1 MPQRACTALMA
12 LLALALAPAPSLA
25 AQKRVA
31 LLVAH
36 PFGGNELTPLRYTA
50 HDLER
55 MRDVLTRLGDFE
67 AHDVMLSFGEDAGE
81 VIDRFAEAQ
90 ARLRGHSDS
99 LFVFFY
105 SGHAKDGELRL
116 GESRLAL
123 GELKR
128 RIEST
133 GASLRVAL
141 LDACRSG
148 SITRLKGA
156 SLGEPILMSVEDQAA
171 QAGQVLITA
180 SSENEDA
187 QESDDIQGSF
197 FTHFLTTGLRGAAD
211 DNDDG
216 SITLS
221 EAYAFAYSSTVL
233 RTVGTRGGIQHP
245 TYRFD
250 LRGAGDVVLTRP
262 GKPSSHIA
270 FPAEITGHFVV
281 FGMERR
287 VVGAEL
293 DKDAGRE
300 LRLAVSPGDYV
311 VKKREAD
318 HLRMTRLAVH
328 GAPVTVREAD
338 MEKVAFAD
346 DYAKGAVVTLDE
358 VVHGKLGIRLA
369 LGVGAQTF
377 LSAPVRD
384 DYFPALSVVELSLDF
399 HNLLRK
405 YLGLRIDLGLGSSG
419 PRDLVLEDPDL
430 GELNYRVEVGQASA
444 GASLFALYPLS
455 ERVEVGGSAR
465 LGLISVHRTFVDG
478 AFPDQSF
485 STFTP
490 GLGAEVGV
498 RLLEWLRLGARVRI
512 HYMFFNVDESL
523 SLAYIDGGVT
533 VGVVLR

>member
-1 MPQRACTALMA
+1 MPRRTSTALLMT
-12 LLALALAPAPSLA
+12 LVALAPAASVA
-25 AQKRVA
+25 EQKRVA

-36 PFGGNELTPLRYTA
+36 PFGGDDLIPLRYTA
-50 HDLER
+50 QDLER
-55 MRDVLTRLGDFE
+55 MRDVLTRLGDF
-67 AHDVMLSFGEDAGE
+67 APRDVLLSYGEDAGE
-81 VIDRFAEAQ
+81 LDQRFDQAQ
-90 ARLRGHSDS
+90 ARLRGQPDS

-116 GESRLAL
+116 GDSRLPL
-123 GELKR
+123 GDLKR

-156 SLGEPILMSVEDQAA
+156 QLSEPIFMSVEDQAA

-211 DNDDG
+211 DNEDG

-221 EAYAFAYSSTVL
+221 EAYAFAYASTVL

-262 GKPSSHIA
+262 GKPESHIA
-270 FPAEITGHFVV
+270 FPAALAGHFVV
-281 FGMERR
+281 FDMERR
-287 VVGAEL
+287 VVVAEL
-293 DKDAGRE
+293 NKDAGRE

-311 VKKREAD
+311 VKKREGD
-318 HLRMTRLAVH
+318 HLRMARLLVQA
-328 GAPVTVREAD
+328 APVTVAESE
-338 MEKVAFAD
+338 MEKVALAD
-346 DYAKGAVVTLDE
+346 DYAKGAVISVDE

-369 LGVGAQTF
+369 LGLGAQTF

-384 DYFPALSVVELSLDF
+384 DYFPSLSVVELSLDF

-405 YLGLRIDLGLGSSG
+405 YLGLRVDLGLGSSG
-419 PRDLVLEDPDL
+419 PRNLTLVDPDL
-430 GELNYRVEVGQASA
+430 GELAYRVQVGQASA
-444 GASLFALYPLS
+444 GASLFALFPVS

-465 LGLISVHRTFVDG
+465 LGLISVHRTFLDG
-478 AFPDQSF
+478 AFPEQSF
-485 STFTP
+485 STLTP
-490 GLGAEVGV
+490 GVGAEVGMRV
-498 RLLEWLRLGARVRI
+498 WDWLRLGARARV
-512 HYMFFNVDESL
+512 HYMFFNVDEPL
-523 SLAYIDGGVT
+523 SLAYLDGGIT
-533 VGVVLR
+533 LSVVLR